1 MREMHAE
8 MFPGFL
14 CSTLILVIV
23 ARRVGEGS
31 WCSRIV
37 WRSIGRCLCLA
48 FGILS
53 GISLSFVGI
62 LPVVIESINFHS
74 HHFKVR
80 SSAGP
85 DPPNGRMFELLQLN
99 RKPIGRPYLYQC
111 SFAVHDYFPMSNY
124 PFVLFYFNSLILLVA
139 DLLCALHYVQTA
151 NYQPGKDFHIAL
163 VYYLERDFWP
173 YLMIL
178 IWAQQAELLPSVQ
191 PAYYTKDS
199 TQCSLRYSLW
209 NPWIHA

>member
-1 MREMHAE
+1 MHAE

-14 CSTLILVIV
+14 CSTEILVIV

-31 WCSRIV
+31 WCSRIIL
-37 WRSIGRCLCLA
+37 RSIGRCLCLA

-62 LPVVIESINFHS
+62 LPVVIDPINFHS

-85 DPPNGRMFELLQLN
+85 GPPNGRMFELLRLN
-99 RKPIGRPYLYQC
+99 RIVIGRPYLYQC
-111 SFAVHDYFPMSNY
+111 WFAFHYYFPISNY
-124 PFVLFYFNSLILLVA
+124 PFVLFYFNSLILLVT
-139 DLLCALHYVQTA
+139 DLLYSLHYVQTA

-163 VYYLERDFWP
+163 LYYFEWNFWP
-173 YLMIL
+173 YLLIL

-191 PAYYTKDS
+191 PGYDAKDS
-199 TQCSLRYSLW
+199 TDCSLRYSLW
-209 NPWIHA
+209 SSTTDE